1 MPNPWFRMYTDFLED
16 PKMLSLAFEDQRH
29 FIGVLALKSAGTL
42 DQDCSPELRD
52 RLVAQRLWI
61 DHSAIREVKRRLV
74 AAGLIDEDWQPLAW
88 SKRQCRS
95 DRDPTGAERQA
106 RHREK
111 LAALRNGSSN
121 GAVTLPDKRR
131 VEEIRQDSS
140 STDSEGVQGE
150 SQSVAAAPHRRAQK
164 GGSRFSAPTLDQVA
178 DYCHERGNQIDPE
191 KFHDYY
197 ESNGWKVGKSAMKDW
212 KAAVRNWEKRNEEH
226 QRAGGKREQTFEQ
239 KLEFLKRRSGE
250 II

>member
-1 MPNPWFRMYTDFLED
+1 MKWFRLYSEAVDDEKLR
-16 PKMLSLAFEDQRH
+16 LLAFEDRWH
-29 FIGVLALKSAGTL
+29 FVAILCLKSQGILDNLDDEAMQRRKVAVKLGVQLRELDEIARRLAEVGLL
-42 DQDCSPELRD
+42 DQSTL
-52 RLVAQRLWI
+52 
-61 DHSAIREVKRRLV
+61 
-74 AAGLIDEDWQPLAW
+74 QPLAW
-88 SKRQCRS
+88 DRRQYKS
-95 DRDPTGAERQA
+95 DNAASRVAE
-106 RHREK
+106 HRERK
-111 LAALRNGSSN
+111 AKACKVTRRYSN
-121 GAVTLPDKRR
+121 VTVTPPD
-131 VEEIRQDSS
+131 
-140 STDSEGVQGE
+140 TDTDTDADIGTVSEGVQGE